1 MAIGRTQ
8 PYLETNGTGFYE
20 PTLWRDEVE
29 GIQDGTP
36 VDEQNLGNMETG
48 INGANLTVEFL
59 TEVVKHQ
66 KDQIS
71 NLGGEVIEVSLT
83 NTAGEAF
90 FNNSAKT
97 VALSVSR
104 DSFDYTVDAEIVT
117 PVDNV
122 GEIIIYDK
130 QVNGF
135 KVKYT
140 GSAASVNL
148 KLYVQ
153 GGNAA

>member
-1 MAIGRTQ
+1 MTGRNQ
-8 PYLETNGTGFYE
+8 PYLDTNGTGVYE
-20 PTLWRDEVE
+20 PTTWLDAVE

-36 VDEQNLGNMETG
+36 VDEQNLNNMEGG
-48 INGANLTVEFL
+48 INGANLTAEFL

-66 KDQIS
+66 KDQIE
-71 NLGGEVIEVSLT
+71 NIGGEIIKVTLT

-97 VALSVSR
+97 VALSVNR
-104 DSFDYTVDAEIVT
+104 DSFDYTVDVEIVT

-122 GEIIIYDK
+122 GDIVVYDK

-140 GSAASVNL
+140 GSAASVDL

>member
-1 MAIGRTQ
+1 MNGRIQ
-8 PYLETNGTGFYE
+8 PYLETNGVGCYE
-20 PTLWRDEVE
+20 PTSWQDEVE
-29 GIQDGTP
+29 GIQEGTP
-36 VDEQNLGNMETG
+36 VDEQNLNNMESG
-48 INGANLTVEFL
+48 INGANLTAEFL

-66 KDQIS
+66 KDQI
-71 NLGGEVIEVSLT
+71 NNIGGEIIKVTLT

-97 VALSVSR
+97 VALSVNR

-140 GSAASVNL
+140 GSAASVDL

>member
-1 MAIGRTQ
+1 MATGINQ
-8 PYLETNGTGFYE
+8 PYIDANGVGSYT
-20 PTLWRDEVE
+20 PTTWLDEVE
-29 GIQDGTP
+29 GIQEGTP
-36 VDEQNLGNMETG
+36 VDEQNLNNMEGG
-48 INGANLTVEFL
+48 INAANLTAEFL
-59 TEVVKHQ
+59 SEVMKHQ
-66 KDQIS
+66 KDQIE
-71 NLGGEVIEVSLT
+71 NIGGEIIKVTLT

-97 VALSVSR
+97 VALAVNR

-122 GEIIIYDK
+122 GDIIVYDK

-140 GSAASVNL
+140 GSAASVVL
-148 KLYVQ
+148 KLFIK

>member
-1 MAIGRTQ
+1 MTGRVQ
-8 PYLETNGTGFYE
+8 PYLDTNGTGVYE
-20 PTLWRDEVE
+20 PTVWLDESKGV
-29 GIQDGTP
+29 QDGTP
-36 VDEQNLGNMETG
+36 VDEQNLNNMECG
-48 INGANLTVEFL
+48 INTANLTSEFL
-59 TEVVKHQ
+59 TEVLKHQ
-66 KDQIS
+66 SDQIG
-71 NLGGEVIEVSLT
+71 NIAGDIIEVTLT

-97 VALSVSR
+97 VALPVNR
-104 DSFDYTVDAEIVT
+104 DSFDYTVEVEIVT

-140 GSAASVNL
+140 GSAASVSL

>member
-1 MAIGRTQ
+1 MAIGREQ
-8 PYLETNGTGFYE
+8 PYLYTNGTGVYE
-20 PTLWRDEVE
+20 PTFWVDDVE
-29 GIQDGTP
+29 GIQEGIP
-36 VDEQNLGNMETG
+36 VDEQNLNNIETG
-48 INGANLTVEFL
+48 VNGANLTAEFL

-66 KDQIS
+66 KDQI
-71 NLGGEVIEVSLT
+71 NNMNGEIINTTLT
-83 NTAGEAF
+83 NTTGDAW

-97 VALSVSR
+97 LPLSENR
-104 DSFDYTVDAEIVT
+104 DTLNYKVTAEILT

-122 GEIIIYDK
+122 GDIIIYDK

-135 KVKYT
+135 KVRYT
-140 GSAASVNL
+140 GSAASVSI

>member
-1 MAIGRTQ
+1 MTGRTQ
-8 PYLETNGTGFYE
+8 PYIDTNGTGVYE
-20 PTLWRDEVE
+20 PTTWLDEVE
-29 GIQDGTP
+29 GIQEGTP
-36 VDEQNLGNMETG
+36 VDEQNLNNMEGG
-48 INGANLTVEFL
+48 INGANLTMEFM

-66 KDQIS
+66 KDQID
-71 NLGGEVIEVSLT
+71 NIGGEIIEVTLT

-97 VALSVSR
+97 VALSGNR
-104 DSFDYTVDAEIVT
+104 DSFNYTVTAEIVT

-122 GEIIIYDK
+122 GDIIVYDK

-140 GSAASVNL
+140 GSATSVEL

>member
-1 MAIGRTQ
+1 MVEINRTSTPTEQASMSLRCGRTKLRG
-8 PYLETNGTGFYE
+8 YRKVRT
-20 PTLWRDEVE
+20 
-29 GIQDGTP
+29 
-36 VDEQNLGNMETG
+36 
-48 INGANLTVEFL
+48 AEFL
-59 TEVVKHQ
+59 TEVVKHHGE
-66 KDQIS
+66 QIS
-71 NLGGEVIEVSLT
+71 NIGGEIIKVTLT

-97 VALSVSR
+97 IALSVNR
-104 DSFDYTVDAEIVT
+104 DSFDYTVTAEVVT

-122 GEIIIYDK
+122 GDIIVYDK

-140 GSAASVNL
+140 GSAASVDL

>member
-1 MAIGRTQ
+1 MAVGRTQ
-8 PYLETNGTGFYE
+8 PYLDTNGTGFYE
-20 PTLWRDEVE
+20 PTPWRDEVE
-29 GIQDGTP
+29 GIQEGTP

-66 KDQIS
+66 KDQIG
-71 NLGGEVIEVSLT
+71 NIGGEVIEVSLT

-97 VALSVSR
+97 VALSVNR
-104 DSFDYTVDAEIVT
+104 DSLDYTVDAEIIT

-122 GEIIIYDK
+122 GDIIVYDK